1 MFIKIDFQSEIPIY
15 TQLYNEIIKGI
26 AKGELL
32 PGEALPS
39 VRVFSQDL
47 GINMHTV
54 NKAYGLLKQDNFI
67 QVHRQKGVEINPD
80 GFPPADEVFLKKL
93 RENLE
98 PLVAESIARGMNQ
111 EEILKECS
119 MVFEKLRKK
128 GE

>member
-54 NKAYGLLKQDNFI
+54 NKTYGLLKQDNFI

-80 GFPPADEVFLKKL
+80 GFPPADEVFLEKL

-98 PLVAESIARGMNQ
+98 PLVAESIARGMSH
-111 EEILKECS
+111 EEIIKECS
-119 MVFEKLRKK
+119 KVFEKIGRK